1 MQSLKWDELSDIL
14 SEKLKDPV
22 FMEEYRQRLEKS
34 LKELDKQIEMEIE
47 SRIMTPERL
56 NQLYTL

>member
-1 MQSLKWDELSDIL
+1 MQSLKWNELSDIL

-22 FMEEYRQRLEKS
+22 FMEEYRQRLKAS
-34 LKELDKQIEMEIE
+34 LEELEKQIEMEIE

>member
-1 MQSLKWDELSDIL
+1 MQSLKWNELSDIL